1 MAITKCY
8 VLLTNYHHDKHEKN
22 RTKRV
27 TQMVRAA
34 QFYTGRN
41 IARCKHSMANEIS
54 VLRRVPHSKLCC
66 THSFFFFIFTCAAFG
81 VIISCFIGA
90 FVFIRNSWWGDVVFT
105 SAVISFL
112 MPPPSV
118 PASLPRSEK
127 LLLLAFTLKLPWGQ
141 FILIQIVGCSFW
153 CRM

>member
-54 VLRRVPHSKLCC
+54 VLRRGLFSKNRIHNCFELIFFVELL
-66 THSFFFFIFTCAAFG
+66 FFFGVCVYVFAVTCRFCCSLEALSLCLSVSITCAL
-81 VIISCFIGA
+81 V
-90 FVFIRNSWWGDVVFT
+90 D
-105 SAVISFL
+105 
-112 MPPPSV
+112 
-118 PASLPRSEK
+118 
-127 LLLLAFTLKLPWGQ
+127 
-141 FILIQIVGCSFW
+141 CSFKATS
-153 CRM
+153 RPIHTNSNHRVFV